1 MMKLLPKELKE
12 RFPSIEEAKSKKDP
26 IIVAKYFHPMSDW
39 TWYAAGYSDGIFWGL
54 VDGHYLETGLFSLK
68 EMQEVKV
75 LGLGIER
82 DLHFEPIKM
91 SEVRKKIQERRR

>member
-1 MMKLLPKELKE
+1 MKLLPEELKDKL
-12 RFPSIEEAKSKKDP
+12 PSIEKAKKEEDP
-26 IIVAKYFHPMSDW
+26 TVVAKYFHPMSDW

-68 EMQEVKV
+68 EMEEVKV

-82 DLHFEPIKM
+82 DLYFKPIKM
-91 SEVRKKIQERRR
+91 SEIKAKIQERRR